1 MHKLKTI
8 FALVCFATFVAAL
21 FGVLNSQVI
30 YAVSND
36 FFDEKVFQDF
46 PAPEHLNDNVRVS
59 IAGFKAAWW
68 MGPLLSI
75 PIFAFGFAFFDDQGK
90 LFSAGWRAIVLAFFI
105 ALTGSLFGYLL
116 ALAAVPGD
124 LMPTEKNYLY
134 ASTMWTAVYWSGAV
148 ALPVA
153 LWLMFHAGNPAD

>member
-1 MHKLKTI
+1 MNRLTTI
-8 FALVCFATFVAAL
+8 SALAVFATITASL
-21 FGVLNSQVI
+21 FGILNSQFI
-30 YAVSND
+30 YAVSNE
-36 FFDEKVFQDF
+36 FFEESVFERYT
-46 PAPEHLNDNVRVS
+46 APEDLDEHLRVS

-75 PIFAFGFAFFDDQGK
+75 PIFFFGFAVIEDRQK
-90 LFSAGWRAIVLAFFI
+90 LFSAGWRAIMLAFFI

-116 ALAAVPGD
+116 ALAAVPDD

-153 LWLMFHAGNPAD
+153 LWLMFHAGTPAD

>member
-1 MHKLKTI
+1 MNKLKTI
-8 FALVCFATFVAAL
+8 FALVCFATFTAAL
-21 FGVLNSQVI
+21 FGAVNSQFI
-30 YAVSND
+30 FAVSKE
-36 FFDEKVFQDF
+36 FFDEKVFLSF
-46 PAPEHLNDNVRVS
+46 SAPEHLNEHVRVS

-75 PIFAFGFAFFDDQGK
+75 PIFAFGFAFFEDQSK
-90 LFSAGWRAIVLAFFI
+90 LVSAGWRAIVLAFFI

-116 ALAAVPGD
+116 ALAAVPDD